1 MRTVYS
7 AKSLDAGDDE
17 CNGMMFRQLLGG
29 GTTLLDLLSLELFSL
44 LQVIALKRGV
54 HIGEI

>member
-17 CNGMMFRQLLGG
+17 CNGMFRQLLGG
-29 GTTLLDLLSLELFSL
+29 GTTLLDLQSLELFSL